1 MFDDVNIDDF
11 HKLGFT
17 YSSMLEMIPKKFETY
32 KYTNATNGG
41 GIDIDPQAAKMMRK
55 FQNIIK
61 EHLIKK
67 YFRGV
72 EALGYEMW
80 NGVPPDLKLFHNDH
94 FHHKKGYNTN
104 VFIFIDECTN
114 DNMNYIEVRTGL
126 DEFYQVFPNKFDM
139 IWINQSEQF
148 TYKMIHTSGKNRI
161 LNFRYYIDGLNNK
174 TN

>member
-11 HKLGFT
+11 YKLGFT

-61 EHLIKK
+61 EHLVQK
-67 YFRGV
+67 YFRSV

-80 NGVPPDLKLFHNDH
+80 NGVPPDLK
-94 FHHKKGYNTN
+94 
-104 VFIFIDECTN
+104 II
-114 DNMNYIEVRTGL
+114 
-126 DEFYQVFPNKFDM
+126 
-139 IWINQSEQF
+139 S
-148 TYKMIHTSGKNRI
+148 
-161 LNFRYYIDGLNNK
+161 
-174 TN
+174 